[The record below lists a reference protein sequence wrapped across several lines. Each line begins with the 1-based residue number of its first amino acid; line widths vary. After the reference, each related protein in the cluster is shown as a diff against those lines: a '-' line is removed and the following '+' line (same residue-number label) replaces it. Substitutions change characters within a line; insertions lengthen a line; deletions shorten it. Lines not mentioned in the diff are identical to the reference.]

1 MAFVV
6 KEVCPRICQ
15 TLRFKWRPKPFYFE
29 VLQALSEEFKP
40 TVFADVRESIDV
52 KDYLKE
58 FGCQVV
64 EKALAPADY
73 VVAEDYAVERKELH
87 DFFRSVFDGRL
98 FEQAERLTKTYE
110 NSCIVVEGDVV
121 NAVKFIR
128 NPPTLWGAL
137 AKIMADHRVSVIFT
151 PDEAHTAM
159 FLSALAKKLQ
169 EEERRKIAVKHK
181 PKTYTLRQRQLL
193 AVQSLPKIGP
203 ERAEVL
209 LKRFGS
215 VRRVFQASKKE
226 LLSVKGLGE
235 KTVQSIM
242 EVLDTKYPGLDQ

>member
-1 MAFVV
+1 
-6 KEVCPRICQ
+6 
-15 TLRFKWRPKPFYFE
+15 
-29 VLQALSEEFKP
+29 LSNEFKP
-40 TVFADVRESIDV
+40 TVYADVRESMDV

-58 FGCQVV
+58 FGCEVI

-73 VVAEDYAVERKELH
+73 VVAENYAVERKGLH

-98 FEQAERLTKTYE
+98 FEQAERLAETYE
-110 NSCIVVEGDVV
+110 NACLVVEGDVV
-121 NAVKFIR
+121 NAVRFIR
-128 NPPTLWGAL
+128 TPQAFWGAL
-137 AKIMADHRVSVIFT
+137 AKVMADHNVSVVFT

-159 FLSALAKKLQ
+159 FLYALAKKLQ

-181 PKTYTLRQRQLL
+181 PKTYTLKQRQLL

-203 ERAEVL
+203 ERAEAL

-215 VRRVFQASKKE
+215 VRRVFQASKRE

-235 KTVQSIM
+235 RTVQAII
-242 EVLDTKYPGLDQ
+242 ELLDTKYPGLEQQ